1 MNWRR
6 IAQVIFVV
14 AALAF
19 IALLVRSQWSELRGY
34 TWQIEPG
41 WALLALAVLEVAWL
55 FELDTWRAIL
65 AGLGGLLP
73 FGRAAEIWFLS
84 NIIRYLPGNVW
95 QFLGMT
101 EMAAADGVPRVATL
115 TSIVLHQA
123 ISTAA
128 GLALAALYFAVS
140 GQAAWAERL
149 RPVLWL
155 VPLGLLLLQ
164 PRLLEAILNRALALV
179 KRPPIRVTLTW
190 GQVWVLLLRYVVVW
204 LLLGLAFAAL
214 VRSLTV
220 VAWRDAPWLIAT
232 WVTAYTA
239 GYLSLIT
246 PSGLGVREGVMA
258 LLLGEL
264 LPVSVAVVVAIV
276 ARLWMVAGELI
287 GVGAVL
293 LVQAL
298 RKRNDGASDVSG

>member
-6 IAQVIFVV
+6 IASVIFVV
-14 AALAF
+14 LALGF
-19 IALLVRSQWSELRGY
+19 LALLVRRQWAALQGY
-34 TWQIEPG
+34 EWHIAPG
-41 WALLALAVLEVAWL
+41 WALLALGLLELTWL
-55 FELDTWRAIL
+55 FEMDTWRAIL
-65 AGLGGLLP
+65 AGLGGQLG

-84 NIIRYLPGNVW
+84 NIIRYIPSNVW
-95 QFLGMT
+95 QCLGMA
-101 EMAAADGVPRVATL
+101 EMAAEDGIPRITTL

-128 GLALAALYFAVS
+128 GLSLAAVYFAAA
-140 GQAAWAERL
+140 GQTEWTQRL

-179 KRPPIRVTLTW
+179 KRPPIHVTLTW
-190 GQVWVLLLRYVVVW
+190 GQVWVLLLRYVIVW
-204 LLLGLAFAAL
+204 IGLGSAFAAL
-214 VRSLTV
+214 VRSLAPATL
-220 VAWRDAPWLIAT
+220 ADAPWLVAT
-232 WVTAYTA
+232 WVTSYTA
-239 GYLSLIT
+239 GYLSMLT

-258 LLLGEL
+258 LLLGAR

-276 ARLWMVAGELI
+276 ARLWMVAGELV

-293 LVQAL
+293 ARRAWTARRIRGVA
-298 RKRNDGASDVSG
+298 